1 MARVLYKASRYNIP
15 VNIGDISLIFN
26 SSSGAIV
33 RLEPELLSKLMNE
46 NCVFE
51 EIDQC
56 FESLKREGLIVP
68 YKRDEF
74 SILQYDKN
82 VYTFDQSPKLI
93 GFVIA
98 PTMGCNLNCPYCF
111 EAGVRENRPMS
122 KQTWDDVYEFITKRV
137 EQHPSVREVSISWF
151 GGEPC
156 LQIDQISAFSE
167 KLIKKLSYNNVDYQ
181 ARIVTNGVLLNEE
194 VAKKLQKAM
203 VKKAQITID
212 GLASNYAQRKGC
224 KSDIFYKVIKN
235 IITATKYMHVNIRI
249 NLDNDNLTDVESLLQ
264 YLLDDNHLNGIVNI
278 TPAPVRAWNKS
289 DTTNHLTGNEYLAF
303 LKKMHDLILKNDWEA
318 SFAPK
323 RPARRLSPCGS
334 IRNTNGTI
342 GPDGQLYRCE
352 HCLNRSEWS
361 IGSVSTGEEYNNVD
375 LEFMHYSCDERCSS
389 CKGFPIC
396 VGGCVASRL
405 LHHVEPEYCD
415 QYLDIIK
422 ENVRFAYLSK
432 IKKKKR
438 KGAYE
443 DQLTPW
449 GFDYNLMRKE
459 DE

>member
-1 MARVLYKASRYNIP
+1 MGRILYKASKYNIP
-15 VNIGDISLIFN
+15 VDVNNATLIFN
-26 SSSGAIV
+26 SVSGAIV
-33 RLEPELLSKLMNE
+33 EVESELLPKLISEDYTFDE
-46 NCVFE
+46 NN
-51 EIDQC
+51 QY
-56 FESLKREGLIVP
+56 FESLKKEGLIVP

-74 SILQYDKN
+74 SGLQYDKN

-122 KQTWDDVYEFITKRV
+122 KQTWDDVYAFIIKRV

-156 LQIDQISAFSE
+156 LQIDQICAFSE
-167 KLIKKLSYNNVDYQ
+167 KLIQSLSCKKVDYQ

-194 VAKKLQKAM
+194 TAKKLQKAM

-224 KSDIFYKVIKN
+224 GSDTFYKVIKN
-235 IITATKYMHVNIRI
+235 IILATNYMHVNIRI
-249 NLDNDNLTDVESLLQ
+249 NLDKDNLMDVEALLQ
-264 YLLDDNHLNGIVNI
+264 YLLDENHLNGIVNI
-278 TPAPVRAWNKS
+278 TPAPVRAWNKN
-289 DTTNHLTGNEYLAF
+289 DTTNHLTGNDYLVF
-303 LKKMHDLILKNDWEA
+303 LRNMHNLILKNGWEA

-323 RPARRLSPCGS
+323 RPARRLSSCGS

-361 IGSVSTGEEYNNVD
+361 IGNVSTGEEYNSVD
-375 LEFMHYSCDERCSS
+375 LQFMHYSCDEKCSS

-396 VGGCVASRL
+396 VGGCVASQL

-422 ENVRFAYLSK
+422 ENVRFAYLSR
-432 IKKKKR
+432 IKKGKI

-449 GFDYNLMRKE
+449 GFDYNIMRKE
-459 DE
+459 DK